1 MAVLQPLYFAGGR
14 YTASIDRKLL
24 AALIDPEKT
33 GKRIAGVIPPS
44 PSMLVSG
51 STTSTIAVAPGFCV
65 IPDSDSPSSA
75 SPGLYLC
82 AIDSSSETLPTI
94 PAQTTGSRIDL
105 IYASV
110 SETSFAITNKSL
122 TSNKATIYTS
132 ANHGFTAG
140 QTVVISGV
148 DEIFDGSYVILGA
161 GAGEEADVP
170 TNTTF
175 KYERTFGSNIAS
187 AFVTP
192 VVRRATSTTEVVVTG
207 TAIPSTNQV
216 TFTTETISP
225 SSYVAGETVTVIGVS
240 NELDGTYRVLEGSVG
255 TVPSATSFTVA
266 KISSIAPSVNATLP
280 TSTNNPST
288 TAKPISSVAKARVP
302 FAIKRAQGTA
312 GTGIAASLPAGR
324 NLELARLTITGTS
337 VTRQDVRQ
345 FTSGTGGIRLYNS
358 AAPGTAY
365 DPDGSIGG
373 ARYDIATNRFELYS
387 TTVGDV
393 GWQPVFYGSTNH
405 HDSVAAN
412 ASNAALHHTIGTGQF
427 NAARGDHI
435 HTVNATGTTG
445 RLGYNPAADYYDADG
460 TDRIITSRN
469 SASPTLIKSSP
480 SLSMPANSRV
490 LVMASGSVSVS
501 SSNSFLAIGLRER
514 GGTSS
519 NIAYIGDPRND
530 TGTTFGYHSFSL
542 HRYFEYS
549 TAKNVIFELT
559 GHLDDDSRTTGATPD
574 SYNVFIYQLT
584 VIPFSQ
590 IITNSLSAP
599 S

>member
-65 IPDSDSPSSA
+65 IPDSNSPSSS

-94 PAQTTGSRIDL
+94 PSQTTGSRIDVV
-105 IYASV
+105 YASV

-132 ANHGFTAG
+132 ASHGFLAG

-161 GAGEEADVP
+161 GEGEEADVP
-170 TNTTF
+170 TSTTF
-175 KYERTFGSNIAS
+175 KYERTFGSNISS

-216 TFTTETISP
+216 TFTTESTTTF
-225 SSYVAGETVTVIGVS
+225 VAGETVTVVGVS
-240 NELDGTYRVLEGSVG
+240 TELDGTYIVLAGSGG
-255 TVPSATSFTVA
+255 TVPSTTSFTIA
-266 KISSIAPSVNATLP
+266 KISSIAPSVNATLT

-312 GTGIAASLPAGR
+312 GTGIAPSLPAGR

-345 FTSGTGGIRLYNS
+345 FTAGTGGIRLYNS
-358 AAPGTAY
+358 SAPGTDY

-373 ARYDIATNRFELYS
+373 ARYDTATNRFELYS

-393 GWQPVFYGSTNH
+393 GWQPVFYGTTNH
-405 HDSVAAN
+405 HDSQAKD
-412 ASNAALHHTIGTGQF
+412 ASATALHHTIGTGQF
-427 NAARGDHI
+427 QAAKGNHVHAI
-435 HTVNATGTTG
+435 AST
-445 RLGYNPAADYYDADG
+445 RLGLNNSLDNSFTIFTGA
-460 TDRIITSRN
+460 TRRVTSEN
-469 SASPTLIKSSP
+469 SASPTV
-480 SLSMPANSRV
+480 LSQSTAMNIPAQTVV
-490 LVMASGSVSVS
+490 LVIATASVSVVAADTKCNFGIKLS
-501 SSNSFLAIGLRER
+501 
-514 GGTSS
+514 
-519 NIAYIGDPRND
+519 
-530 TGTTFGYHSFSL
+530 TGTIARTAAQGDTNGIFSVTSIRRYLFSSATNNVVFQFAGY
-542 HRYFEYS
+542 
-549 TAKNVIFELT
+549 
-559 GHLDDDSRTTGATPD
+559 LDSDATSAD
-574 SYNVFIYQLT
+574 VFNVFDADMMVL
-584 VIPFSQ
+584 PFST
-590 IITNSLSAP
+590 ITTNTLS
-599 S
+599 

>member
-51 STTSTIAVAPGFCV
+51 STTSSIAVAPGFCV
-65 IPDSDSPSSA
+65 IPDSDSPSAA

-82 AIDSSSETLPTI
+82 AIDSSSETLPAL

-110 SETSFAITNKSL
+110 SETSFTITSKSL
-122 TSNKATIYTS
+122 TSNKATIHTS
-132 ANHGFTAG
+132 ANHGFSAG

-161 GAGEEADVP
+161 GVGEEADVP
-170 TNTTF
+170 TDKTF
-175 KYERTFGSNIAS
+175 KYERTFNSNVADTY
-187 AFVTP
+187 VTP

-216 TFTTETISP
+216 TFTTATTDL
-225 SSYVAGETVTVIGVS
+225 YVAGETVTVIGVS
-240 NELDGTYRVLEGSVG
+240 NELDGTYRVLAGTGG
-255 TVPSATSFTVA
+255 TVPSVTSFTVA
-266 KISSIAPSVNATLP
+266 KISSITPSVYATL
-280 TSTNNPST
+280 TKSSNNHSNGVTEMPL
-288 TAKPISSVAKARVP
+288 SSVAKARVP

-312 GTGIAASLPAGR
+312 GTTPVAPSLPAGR
-324 NLELARLTITGTS
+324 NLELARLTVTGTS

-345 FTSGTGGIRLYNS
+345 FTAGTGGIRLYNS
-358 AAPGTAY
+358 SAPGTDY

-373 ARYDIATNRFELYS
+373 ARYDTHTNRFEVYS
-387 TTVGDV
+387 TEGVEK
-393 GWQPVFYGSTNH
+393 WYPIFYGTTKH
-405 HDSVAAN
+405 HDAVATN
-412 ASNAALHHTIGTGQF
+412 GSNAALHHTIGTGQF

-435 HTVNATGTTG
+435 HGISSTRLGLNASIDTASSIINAELRRVTSKASATPTLLTQTTAMNIPANSVVLVIATASVSISATGTKCNFGIKLNTG
-445 RLGYNPAADYYDADG
+445 TIQRTAALGVG
-460 TDRIITSRN
+460 VGIFSVTSIRRYVFN
-469 SASPTLIKSSP
+469 SAT
-480 SLSMPANSRV
+480 N
-490 LVMASGSVSVS
+490 
-501 SSNSFLAIGLRER
+501 
-514 GGTSS
+514 
-519 NIAYIGDPRND
+519 
-530 TGTTFGYHSFSL
+530 
-542 HRYFEYS
+542 
-549 TAKNVIFELT
+549 NVIFQFA
-559 GHLDDDSRTTGATPD
+559 GYQDSTAD
-574 SYNVFIYQLT
+574 SNDVYNVFDADMI
-584 VIPFSQ
+584 VIPFSN

>member
-65 IPDSDSPSSA
+65 IPDSDSPSAA

-82 AIDSSSETLPTI
+82 AIDSSSETLPTL

-110 SETSFAITNKSL
+110 SETSFTITSKSL
-122 TSNKATIYTS
+122 TSNKATIHTS

-170 TNTTF
+170 TDKTF

-207 TAIPSTNQV
+207 TAIPTTNQV
-216 TFTTETISP
+216 TFTTATTDI
-225 SSYVAGETVTVIGVS
+225 YVAGETVTVIGVS
-240 NELDGTYRVLEGSVG
+240 NELDGTYRVLEGSGG
-255 TVPSATSFTVA
+255 TVPSDTSFTVA
-266 KISSIAPSVNATLP
+266 KISSIAPSVNATL
-280 TSTNNPST
+280 TKSSNNHSGGVT
-288 TAKPISSVAKARVP
+288 EKPLSSVAKARVP

-324 NLELARLTITGTS
+324 NLELARLTVTGTS

-345 FTSGTGGIRLYNS
+345 FTAGTGGIRLYNS
-358 AAPGTAY
+358 SAPGTAY

-393 GWQPVFYGSTNH
+393 GWQPVFYGTTNH
-405 HDSVAAN
+405 HDAVATN

-427 NAARGDHI
+427 NAAKGNHV
-435 HTVNATGTTG
+435 HTVNSTGSTA
-445 RLGYNPAADYYDADG
+445 RLGYNPASDYSSAREG
-460 TDRIITSRN
+460 NVSILSKN
-469 SASPTLIKSSP
+469 PASPTIIHASST
-480 SLSMPANSRV
+480 LTMPANSRV
-490 LVMASGSVSVS
+490 LVMASGSVSV
-501 SSNSFLAIGLRER
+501 NSTDSIVYIGLRQR
-514 GGTSS
+514 GGVTQD
-519 NIAYIGDPRND
+519 IARIGDSRA
-530 TGTTFGYHSFSL
+530 TGAMIAQHSFSV
-542 HRYFEYS
+542 HRYFEYDS
-549 TAKNVIFELT
+549 ATNVIFELT
-559 GHLDDDSRTTGATPD
+559 GYMDADSKPTGTPPLDVYTITV
-574 SYNVFIYQLT
+574 NILT

-590 IITNSLSAP
+590 IITNTLS
-599 S
+599 

>member
-44 PSMLVSG
+44 GSMLVSG

-82 AIDSSSETLPTI
+82 AIDSSSETLPTL
-94 PAQTTGSRIDL
+94 PSQTTGSRIDL

-110 SETSFAITNKSL
+110 SETSFTITSKSL

-170 TNTTF
+170 TDTTF
-175 KYERTFGSNIAS
+175 KYERTFGSNVADTY
-187 AFVTP
+187 VTP

-240 NELDGTYRVLEGSVG
+240 NELDGTYRVLEGSGG

-266 KISSIAPSVNATLP
+266 KISSIAPSVNATL
-280 TSTNNPST
+280 TKSSNNHSGGVT
-288 TAKPISSVAKARVP
+288 EKPLSSVAKARVP

-324 NLELARLTITGTS
+324 NLELARVTVTGTS

-345 FTSGTGGIRLYNS
+345 FTAGTGGIRLYNS
-358 AAPGTAY
+358 SAPGTAY
-365 DPDGSIGG
+365 DPDGSVGG
-373 ARYDIATNRFELYS
+373 ARYDTHTNRFEVYS
-387 TTVGDV
+387 TEGAEK
-393 GWQPVFYGSTNH
+393 WYPIFYGTTKH
-405 HDSVAAN
+405 HDAVATN
-412 ASNAALHHTIGTGQF
+412 GSNAALHHTIGTGEF
-427 NAARGDHI
+427 NAARGDHVHAI
-435 HTVNATGTTG
+435 ATT
-445 RLGYNPAADYYDADG
+445 RLGLNNELDN
-460 TDRIITSRN
+460 T
-469 SASPTLIKSSP
+469 
-480 SLSMPANSRV
+480 
-490 LVMASGSVSVS
+490 
-501 SSNSFLAIGLRER
+501 FGLF
-514 GGTSS
+514 GGTSREITS
-519 NIAYIGDPRND
+519 KNSAAPVTISQSTSMNIPAQTVVLVIA
-530 TGTTFGYHSFSL
+530 TAAVTASTT
-542 HRYFEYS
+542 
-549 TAKNVIFELT
+549 TAKCNFGIKLLGGTIQRSASLRANGQFTVTSIRRYLFASAT
-559 GHLDDDSRTTGATPD
+559 RDVVFQFAGYRDSNAVNADVYT
-574 SYNVFIYQLT
+574 VFDT
-584 VIPFSQ
+584 DMMVIPFST
-590 IITNSLSAP
+590 IRTNSLSAP